1 MVDVVAGMLFYI
13 QKKHSLNGSY
23 MYYAFKGQGRKDLFI
38 ICGTQQRWAPKDVRK
53 TRDERYFFLI
63 CYEHSTIFHIR
74 QTHCCSLPNLFS
86 CQKCMTYLVTTDME
100 ISFHVSTDVL
110 PFCRHNALAGIIWH
124 KNCVLVLNLFLLT
137 I

>member
-1 MVDVVAGMLFYI
+1 
-13 QKKHSLNGSY
+13 

-110 PFCRHNALAGIIWH
+110 PFCRHNALAGII
-124 KNCVLVLNLFLLT
+124 
-137 I
+137 